1 MSNKNARLRLRS
13 LIMPLETLGCSLNE
27 KLAELLNVELLNV
40 DFLNAILRKTELLK
54 KPVEN
59 K

>member
-1 MSNKNARLRLRS
+1 MRLE
-13 LIMPLETLGCSLNE
+13 IEVTDHALGNLACSLNE
-27 KLAELLNVELLNV
+27 KLAELLNV

-54 KPVEN
+54 KTVEN